1 MNITYGIALICVAVA
16 MLWFAIPTDGVSAR
30 FLKSHW
36 IVGQLYVMTAMVL
49 FVMGGAAIIG
59 NM

>member
-36 IVGQLYVMTAMVL
+36 IVGQLYVMTAMVI

>member
-36 IVGQLYVMTAMVL
+36 IVGQLYVMTAMVII
-49 FVMGGAAIIG
+49 VMGGAAIIG